1 MSQSRIE
8 QWLNVQA
15 ARPDESARRAAE
27 RRQATL
33 TKPPG
38 SLGDLESIAV
48 DLAGCQAS
56 EQPSLERVH
65 ITVFAGDH
73 GVALEQVSA
82 FPQAVTAEMVRNF
95 AAGGAA
101 ISVAADA
108 IGARLAIVNLG
119 TVADTDTDTDGVTG
133 VTNRHLGPGTH
144 NLATEPA
151 MTADQLVCAL
161 DEGWAAVER
170 AGVAGLQL
178 FIGGEMGIA
187 NTTAASALACALL
200 DASPTDLTGPGTG
213 LDAEALPHKLRV
225 IQRALD
231 LHHGASDS
239 PIEMLRCL
247 GGFEIAALAGAYLC
261 CAQQGIVVLVD
272 GFISSVAALVAVR
285 VCPEARDWL
294 MFSHTSAEPG
304 HQPVLDALD
313 ARPLLDLSMR
323 LGEGS
328 GAATAVPLLRLACRL
343 HGQMATFADAQVSA
357 ENKAD

>member
-1 MSQSRIE
+1 MSQSRID
-8 QWLNVQA
+8 QWLNIQA

-38 SLGDLESIAV
+38 SLGYLESVAV
-48 DLAGCQAS
+48 DLAACQAS

-108 IGARLAIVNLG
+108 IGARLAVVNLG
-119 TVADTDTDTDGVTG
+119 TVGDTDDVTE

-151 MTADQLVCAL
+151 MTADQLVRAL
-161 DEGWAAVER
+161 DEGWQAVER
-170 AGVAGLQL
+170 AGATGLQL

-231 LHHGASDS
+231 LHHGACDS
-239 PIEMLRCL
+239 PIETLRCL
-247 GGFEIAALAGAYLC
+247 GGFEIAALAGAYLS

-304 HQPVLDALD
+304 HQHVLDALH